1 MKTAYTGFIKNINF
15 LQDTLDFVGYI
26 AKDANDLRACYVLEC
41 GGGLAKD
48 VISTIGQAFELRFQQ
63 FTNKSPI
70 VYVMYFFFFNRIYN
84 YFISLGTA
92 MGHPSTS
99 TGGDADKDYYND
111 LPGKVPPDVCEPPPV
126 PPLPSSVPP
135 FTTLPPVQSPNLID
149 LSSDILSH
157 DGPHHD
163 YVNDRVMIPRDVF
176 DMRKCF

>member
-70 VYVMYFFFFNRIYN
+70 VYVMYFFFFN
-84 YFISLGTA
+84 L
-92 MGHPSTS
+92 
-99 TGGDADKDYYND
+99 
-111 LPGKVPPDVCEPPPV
+111 V
-126 PPLPSSVPP
+126 
-135 FTTLPPVQSPNLID
+135 FTI
-149 LSSDILSH
+149 ILS
-157 DGPHHD
+157 
-163 YVNDRVMIPRDVF
+163 V
-176 DMRKCF
+176 